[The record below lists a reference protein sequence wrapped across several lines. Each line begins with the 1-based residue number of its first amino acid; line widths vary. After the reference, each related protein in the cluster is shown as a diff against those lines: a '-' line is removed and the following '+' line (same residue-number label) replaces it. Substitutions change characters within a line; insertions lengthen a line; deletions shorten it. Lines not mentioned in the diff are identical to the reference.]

1 MNLLIHIGYHK
12 TGSTLLQEKVFNRPE
27 FGFISPWTRPKSYEQ
42 IILANP
48 FTYDPVSV
56 REIFQKDLM
65 KTKSKNLIPVLSE
78 ERFSGNIVPKAV
90 FNNYYMAERL
100 YSVFPDAKI
109 LIVIRNQLDM
119 ILSIYKHRLRS
130 NLTVDID
137 LFLEQVPLNTTFEPI
152 FHLDYLQYHLLISH
166 YQNLFGKDN
175 VLCLPYEMLVQ
186 DGIIFCNQISSFAG
200 ANIDENL
207 TLPKVNEGYSY
218 LTLNLKRYSNFFH
231 PRIPTARKYL
241 YSTFNNSVF
250 GKLNQLINKTFLKNI
265 GHQMESKLKKKI
277 EDKIEGYYQESNQK
291 TSQLIGMDLSVY
303 QYQM

>member
-1 MNLLIHIGYHK
+1 MTMNVLIHIGYHK
-12 TGSTLLQEKVFNRPE
+12 TGSTLLQEKIFNRPE
-27 FGFISPWTRPKSYEQ
+27 FGFISPWTRSKSYEE

-48 FTYDPVSV
+48 FTYDPISV
-56 REIFQKDLM
+56 GNKFQEDVIKAN
-65 KTKSKNLIPVLSE
+65 SGNLIPVLSE

-100 YSVFPDAKI
+100 YSLFPEAKI

-119 ILSIYKHRLRS
+119 ILSIYKHRLRA

-137 LFLEQVPLNTTFEPI
+137 LFLEQIPLNTTFEPI

-175 VLCLPYEMLVQ
+175 ILCIPYELLIK
-186 DGIIFCNQISSFAG
+186 DSKSFFSQISSFSG

-218 LTLNLKRYSNFFH
+218 LTLYLKRYTNFFE
-231 PRIPTARKYL
+231 PRMPMPKKDL
-241 YSTFNNSVF
+241 YSTLNSSLF
-250 GKLNQLINKTFLKNI
+250 WKLNQLIIKTYLKKI

-277 EDKIEGYYQESNQK
+277 GDKIDKYYK
-291 TSQLIGMDLSVY
+291 K
-303 QYQM
+303 